1 MKALAAE
8 EQNPEFTVE
17 VQSEVL
23 NREDNFA
30 PVPETVAQSSSESDT
45 AASKI
50 SSGNPEPVTESV
62 TEAPTPAGHPNLPQ
76 NQLFPF
82 HRKRPHL

>member
-1 MKALAAE
+1 MRSRKIAGALAAVLAVMLTARATDMKALAAE

-30 PVPETVAQSSSESDT
+30 P
-45 AASKI
+45 
-50 SSGNPEPVTESV
+50 
-62 TEAPTPAGHPNLPQ
+62 
-76 NQLFPF
+76 
-82 HRKRPHL
+82 RP

>member
-1 MKALAAE
+1 MAVVLAVMLTAGATDMKVQAVE

-45 AASKI
+45 AASK
-50 SSGNPEPVTESV
+50 ESV
-62 TEAPTPAGHPNLPQ
+62 SS
-76 NQLFPF
+76 FV
-82 HRKRPHL
+82 

>member
-1 MKALAAE
+1 MRSRRIAGALAAVLAVMLTAGATDMKVQAVE

-50 SSGNPEPVTESV
+50 SSSDGIGDRSSD
-62 TEAPTPAGHPNLPQ
+62 AC
-76 NQLFPF
+76 
-82 HRKRPHL
+82 